1 MSNASWRQ
9 DGLIR
14 SVFIWRASVIR
25 FWETQV
31 YGPAKVP
38 FSGLQGQ
45 TLHAGVL
52 GIIHPSTG
60 EYMEFHAPLPEYFE
74 KLLRKLEQ
82 D

>member
-1 MSNASWRQ
+1 MFTWPV
-9 DGLIR
+9 L
-14 SVFIWRASVIR
+14 VIPLLGD
-25 FWETQV
+25 QV
-31 YGPAKVP
+31 YGPAKMP

-60 EYMEFHAPLPEYFE
+60 EYMEFTAPLPAYFE
-74 KLLRKLEQ
+74 AILKKLET